1 MLKIIKK
8 SLIIILLVTINTI
21 AYITKII
28 HNFYEENKT
37 KIKKYTDSFYCVLKE
52 ELNKERINV

>member
-28 HNFYEENKT
+28 HNFYEENKK
-37 KIKKYTDSFYCVLKE
+37 KIKKYTDGFYCVLKE
-52 ELNKERINV
+52 ELNK

>member
-1 MLKIIKK
+1 MFKIIKK

-52 ELNKERINV
+52 ELNK